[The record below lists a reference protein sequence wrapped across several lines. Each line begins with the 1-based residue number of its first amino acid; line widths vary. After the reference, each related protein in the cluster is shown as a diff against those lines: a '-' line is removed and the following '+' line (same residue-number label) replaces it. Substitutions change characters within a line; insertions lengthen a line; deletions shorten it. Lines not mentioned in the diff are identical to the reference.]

1 MWNNKDVG
9 FIAFYKARVQI
20 LLLAV
25 LKSRDKISVLCTQ
38 ALSLP
43 DINPKD
49 MNIRTRLNFLLVILG
64 SSEILKFHLLSLNS
78 LCSLGD
84 LNENFVENEDKVLTL
99 SITSRA
105 FLLANFGPGGL
116 VQ

>member
-1 MWNNKDVG
+1 MTSNVH
-9 FIAFYKARVQI
+9 V
-20 LLLAV
+20 LSLAV
-25 LKSRDKISVLCTQ
+25 LKSRDKISVLRTQ

-43 DINPKD
+43 DTNPKD
-49 MNIRTRLNFLLVILG
+49 MRIRTRLNFLLVTLG
-64 SSEILKFHLLSLNS
+64 SSEILKFCVLSLNS
-78 LCSLGD
+78 LCFLGD

-105 FLLANFGPGGL
+105 FLLANFGRGGL